1 MHSFPKAL
9 EELIEMIAEFPGI
22 GRKSAERILLY
33 LVRMDSSRRK
43 RFSAAVAQLEGYVK
57 PCKTCNNFSTDD
69 ECDVCKSEKRD
80 KRIICVIEEPKDVL
94 SIEKTSVFNG
104 VYHIVGSIAPLE
116 GRGPESLD
124 IKKLDKRVRENG
136 IEEVIIATDSDAE
149 GEATA
154 LYLFHHLSQYPV
166 KVSRLSMGMPVGVQ
180 LEYLDTT
187 TLSKAITER
196 KVFK

>member
-1 MHSFPKAL
+1 MHSFPKPL

-33 LVRMDSSRRK
+33 LVRMDENRRK
-43 RFSAAVAQLEGYVK
+43 RFSAAVSQIEGYAK
-57 PCKTCNNFSTDD
+57 PCKTCNNFATDD

-80 KRIICVIEEPKDVL
+80 RRILCVIEEPRDVL
-94 SIEKTSVFNG
+94 SIEKTSAFNG
-104 VYHIVGSIAPLE
+104 VYHIIGSLAPLE

-124 IKKLDKRVRENG
+124 IKKLDRRVRENG

-154 LYLFHHLSQYPV
+154 LYLFRHLSQYPV

-187 TLSKAITER
+187 TLGKAITER
-196 KVFK
+196 KIYK